1 MKKKL
6 TSGEWL
12 GVGLTIFYV
21 IIAFVS
27 ALGMEGSHTAM
38 NKNNLFAGI
47 AELLNMPNTPSYSGI
62 WILLIFILVFLIVFA
77 FLYIFIRRHFLK
89 TNQNPYSVKAF
100 AFYTLAFALCFGLS
114 IGFGILFQLGDKGLS
129 IEQDDGSILKYGGI
143 ENLDETFGFVFSSLL
158 LGLLIFA
165 FLVCFI
171 WALIGVINFCLR
183 KKPKAL
189 QDDRDDEVDEKNE
202 ESKKEEENKG
212 DLSSSFSDVD
222 SLTSKTPLF
231 INGNGN
237 VGEGGNALGTSKELA
252 KKEEV
257 FKNLVSIDNQ
267 GLGFNANANQESDI
281 SLKDLVTNLQGYLAN
296 VEHLYYDKRE
306 LAQFIAGLNASKFI
320 ILEGISGTG
329 KSSLP
334 RYFAKFIGEE
344 AFFEAIQVTYKD
356 KSDLL
361 GFYNELTG
369 RYNETLFLDNLYRAS
384 YETSR
389 LNLVVLDEM
398 NISRIEYYFADFLSV
413 MEFPEN
419 DRKIS
424 LMLLPDDYDAPEN
437 LEKGQL
443 IISPNTYF
451 IGTANKDDSTFTI
464 TDKVIDRAIVID
476 FEDTQKEVH
485 YEGEF
490 NPISLSYS
498 RLAELFVEA
507 KEAYKFKPSDKAKF
521 LKVLEFMS
529 SELDIT
535 IGNRIIRQLDDMVP
549 IYLAMEINY
558 EECLDNVFANKI
570 LRKLESRYDSSLRNG
585 LNKLNKL
592 LDELYGRDS
601 FTYSR
606 TIINKYLRRAI

>member
-1 MKKKL
+1 MQQQRCCI
-6 TSGEWL
+6 T
-12 GVGLTIFYV
+12 
-21 IIAFVS
+21 
-27 ALGMEGSHTAM
+27 
-38 NKNNLFAGI
+38 
-47 AELLNMPNTPSYSGI
+47 ELLENIFHSI
-62 WILLIFILVFLIVFA
+62 RLLLEIFPLL
-77 FLYIFIRRHFLK
+77 
-89 TNQNPYSVKAF
+89 
-100 AFYTLAFALCFGLS
+100 
-114 IGFGILFQLGDKGLS
+114 
-129 IEQDDGSILKYGGI
+129 
-143 ENLDETFGFVFSSLL
+143 VFSSLL
-158 LGLLIFA
+158 LGLLIFV
-165 FLVCFI
+165 FLICFV

-189 QDDRDDEVDEKNE
+189 QDDRDEEVDKKDE

-231 INGNGN
+231 INGNGS
-237 VGEGGNALGTSKELA
+237 VQEGGNALGTSKELA

-476 FEDTQKEVH
+476 FEDTQKEMH

-498 RLAELFVEA
+498 RLVELFTEA

-549 IYLAMEINY
+549 VYLAMEINY

-601 FTYSR
+601 FSYSR